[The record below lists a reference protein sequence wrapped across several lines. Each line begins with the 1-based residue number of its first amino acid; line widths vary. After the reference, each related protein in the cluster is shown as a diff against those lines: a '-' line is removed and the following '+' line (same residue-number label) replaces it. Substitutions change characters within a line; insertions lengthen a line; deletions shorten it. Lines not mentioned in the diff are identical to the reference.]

1 MPCTLGGA
9 PVTMLRLLG
18 LVKLGT
24 TQSATRAVPCAS
36 VRAIQGMWPAATAWA
51 M

>member
-9 PVTMLRLLG
+9 PVTMDRLLG

-24 TQSATRAVPCAS
+24 TQSATRPVPCAR
-36 VRAIQGMWPAATAWA
+36 VRLSQGMWPVATAWA
-51 M
+51 R